1 MIIGNKR
8 FDGGTHV
15 MAIINVTPDSFYAPS
30 RATAD
35 GALFAAERA
44 IEEGAAVLD
53 IGAQST
59 RPGYSEVSA
68 EEEIS
73 RLIQPL
79 RQIKSRFDIPISVDT
94 YFAQSAR
101 AALDEGADMINDIW
115 GLTHDSAMAEVCARY
130 GASVC
135 IMHNSRSQIVE
146 DLWGEISTFLRSS
159 AQLALAAGIRKDK
172 IVLDGGV
179 GFAKSREQ
187 NAELIQNYGRLSAL
201 GYPLL
206 LGASRKSVF
215 GGTPEQRLEP
225 TLTATKRAAAQGVLF
240 VRVHDVKQNVAAIK
254 EVTGG

>member
-1 MIIGNKR
+1 
-8 FDGGTHV
+8 

-35 GALFAAERA
+35 SVLFAAERA
-44 IEEGAAVLD
+44 VQEGAAVLD

-73 RLIQPL
+73 RLIAPL
-79 RQIKSRFDIPISVDT
+79 RQIKRRFGIPVSADT
-94 YFAQSAR
+94 YFSQTAR

-115 GLTHDSAMAEVCARY
+115 GLTRDPAMAAVCAEY

-135 IMHNSRSQIVE
+135 LMHNAPSQIAGDMWAQVT
-146 DLWGEISTFLRSS
+146 DFLKGS
-159 AQLALAAGIRKDK
+159 ANLALAAGIPKDK
-172 IVLDGGV
+172 ILLDGGV

-187 NAELIQNYGRLSAL
+187 NLELMQNYNRLSAL

-215 GGTPEQRLEP
+215 GGTPEQRLQP
-225 TLTATKRAAAQGVLF
+225 TLAATKRAAEQGVLF

>member
-1 MIIGNKR
+1 
-8 FDGGTHV
+8 

-59 RPGYSEVSA
+59 RPGYSEVSS

-73 RLIQPL
+73 RLVEPL
-79 RQIKSRFDIPISVDT
+79 RQIKRRFDIPVSVDT
-94 YFAQSAR
+94 YFSQSAR
-101 AALDEGADMINDIW
+101 AALNEGADMINDIW
-115 GLTHDSAMAEVCARY
+115 GLTRDPAMVAVCAEY

-135 IMHNSRSQIVE
+135 IMHNSPSQVAGDMWKKIAA
-146 DLWGEISTFLRSS
+146 FLRNSS
-159 AQLALAAGIRKDK
+159 QLALAAGIPKDK

-215 GGTPEQRLEP
+215 GGTPEERLAP
-225 TLTATKRAAAQGVLF
+225 TLAATKRAAEQGVLF
-240 VRVHDVKQNVAAIK
+240 VRVHDVKENVAAIK
-254 EVTGG
+254 EVSGG